1 MRTIGLL
8 ARLCAVRRLALGVVI
23 VAAALA
29 PASPAAAAQA
39 AGPAAAPETPPP
51 PPDELGR
58 GTPQSSLRGF
68 LEAATLHNY
77 RRAMNYLDLRRLP
90 KVEVAARG
98 PALANQLR
106 VVLDNT
112 VYDLGAISD
121 EPEGRP
127 EAGLP
132 KNRQLIG
139 RVETDKGTF
148 SMYLERVPRDDGVM
162 IWQFSNVTVSRI
174 PDLYRDLTY
183 GIVGERLPPFLV
195 ETRVLRLALWQWIGL
210 VVLLGVSALT
220 AVLVVRPGLPLT
232 RRIAIRTGFDV
243 TDPTFGKALAPLRG
257 LVGLIAF
264 KIGESSLALPVVV
277 QPVIIGIQKFVLI
290 VIMTWLALR
299 LIEIMSQVVRRRL
312 LRRQEPPNQPVID
325 FIQRGLKIMVSVL
338 AVLMLLEA
346 VGVQVS
352 ALIAAIGVGGIG
364 VALAAQ
370 RTVEN
375 LFGGLAVVGD
385 RPVQEGDFCRF
396 GTQQGTVERIGLWST
411 RLRTP
416 ERSVLTVPNAQFLT
430 LQVEN
435 LQERDRIL
443 FNTTLRLRYETTPD
457 QLRWVLVSIRSL
469 IDAHPRLDPDTSRVR
484 FSGFGLSSLDV
495 ELFVYVRT
503 RDANDYLAVRED
515 LCLRMMDIVSA
526 AGTAFAL
533 PAQTNYD
540 GATGLDAERAGAA
553 AAEVERWRNE
563 GKLPLPEFPLK
574 TRS

>member
-1 MRTIGLL
+1 MRKVGLL
-8 ARLCAVRRLALGVVI
+8 ARLCAIRRPALGVVI

-106 VVLDNT
+106 VLDNT
-112 VYDLGAISD
+112 AYDLGAISD

-195 ETRVLRLALWQWIGL
+195 ETRVLRLALWQWIGF
-210 VVLLGVSALT
+210 VVLLGVSALI

-232 RRIAIRTGFDV
+232 RRIAIRMGFDV

-277 QPVIIGIQKFVLI
+277 QPVIIGIQRFVLI
-290 VIMTWLALR
+290 IIVTWLALR

-325 FIQRGLKIMVSVL
+325 FIQGGLKIMVSVL

-375 LFGGLAVVGD
+375 LFGGLAVIGD

-396 GTQQGTVERIGLWST
+396 GSQQGTVERIGLWST

-435 LQERDRIL
+435 LQERDRML
-443 FNTTLRLRYETTPD
+443 FNTTLRLRYETSPD
-457 QLRWVLVSIRSL
+457 QLRWVLVNIRSL
-469 IDAHPRLDPDTSRVR
+469 LDAHPRIDADSSRVR

-515 LCLRMMDIVSA
+515 LCLRVMDIVSA

-533 PAQTNYD
+533 PAQTYYSGAD
-540 GATGLDAERAGAA
+540 GIDAERAGAA
-553 AAEVERWRNE
+553 ATEVQRWRDE

>member
-1 MRTIGLL
+1 MRQNGLL
-8 ARLCAVRRLALGVVI
+8 ARRFAIRWLALGVVI

-290 VIMTWLALR
+290 IIM
-299 LIEIMSQVVRRRL
+299 
-312 LRRQEPPNQPVID
+312 N
-325 FIQRGLKIMVSVL
+325 
-338 AVLMLLEA
+338 
-346 VGVQVS
+346 
-352 ALIAAIGVGGIG
+352 
-364 VALAAQ
+364 
-370 RTVEN
+370 
-375 LFGGLAVVGD
+375 
-385 RPVQEGDFCRF
+385 
-396 GTQQGTVERIGLWST
+396 
-411 RLRTP
+411 
-416 ERSVLTVPNAQFLT
+416 
-430 LQVEN
+430 
-435 LQERDRIL
+435 
-443 FNTTLRLRYETTPD
+443 
-457 QLRWVLVSIRSL
+457 
-469 IDAHPRLDPDTSRVR
+469 
-484 FSGFGLSSLDV
+484 
-495 ELFVYVRT
+495 
-503 RDANDYLAVRED
+503 
-515 LCLRMMDIVSA
+515 
-526 AGTAFAL
+526 
-533 PAQTNYD
+533 
-540 GATGLDAERAGAA
+540 
-553 AAEVERWRNE
+553 
-563 GKLPLPEFPLK
+563 
-574 TRS
+574 

>member
-1 MRTIGLL
+1 LPRPTSPRAGQ
-8 ARLCAVRRLALGVVI
+8 
-23 VAAALA
+23 ALA
-29 PASPAAAAQA
+29 
-39 AGPAAAPETPPP
+39 
-51 PPDELGR
+51 
-58 GTPQSSLRGF
+58 
-68 LEAATLHNY
+68 H
-77 RRAMNYLDLRRLP
+77 
-90 KVEVAARG
+90 
-98 PALANQLR
+98 QLR

-121 EPEGRP
+121 EPEGRL
-127 EAGLP
+127 ETGLP
-132 KNRQLIG
+132 KNRQLVG

-148 SMYLERVPRDDGVM
+148 SIYLERVPRDDGVL

-174 PDLYRDLTY
+174 PDLYRDLSY
-183 GIVGERLPPFLV
+183 GIVGERLPQFLV

-210 VVLLGVSALT
+210 VVLIGVSALI
-220 AVLVVRPGLPLT
+220 AVLLVRPGLPLT

-243 TDPTFGKALAPLRG
+243 TDPTFGKALQPLRG
-257 LVGLIAF
+257 LLGLIAF
-264 KIGESSLALPVVV
+264 KVGESSLALPVVV
-277 QPVIIGIQKFVLI
+277 QPIVVGIQKFVL
-290 VIMTWLALR
+290 VTIMTWLALR

-312 LRRQEPPNQPVID
+312 LRRQEAPNQPVID
-325 FIQRGLKIMVSVL
+325 FIQRGLKIVVSVL

-396 GTQQGTVERIGLWST
+396 GDQQGTVERIGLWST

-430 LQVEN
+430 LRVEN

-457 QLRWVLVSIRSL
+457 QLRWVLVRIRSL
-469 IDAHPRLDPDTSRVR
+469 IDSHPRLDPDTSRVR
-484 FSGFGLSSLDV
+484 FSGFGPSSLDV
-495 ELFVYVRT
+495 EFFVYVRT
-503 RDANDYLAVRED
+503 RDVNDYLAVRED
-515 LCLRMMDIVSA
+515 LCLRVMDIVSA
-526 AGTAFAL
+526 GGTAFAM
-533 PAQTNYD
+533 PAQTNYSAAA
-540 GATGLDAERAGAA
+540 GIDAERAGAA
-553 AAEVERWRNE
+553 AAEVQRWRNE

-574 TRS
+574 TRF